1 MITSRIEET
10 KDRFAYHQSE
20 WRLLNERLDELK
32 VRLENLSGER
42 KLLSKADSAF
52 EELVKRL
59 NNNSIS
65 MVEKLVSKGLT
76 VIFQHPFEFKVKM
89 TTKRGNLNYDLYL
102 LDDGKE
108 TDIMNSYGGGIVC
121 IISILMRIVTIMVL
135 GLKRILILDESLAQ
149 LSKDYTSNAAQLLR
163 NLGRDFGFTILMVTH
178 DQGFVEHADKV
189 FVVSKEGK
197 YSKFK
202 EVSNVQTNNT

>member
-1 MITSRIEET
+1 MITNRIEET

-42 KLLSKADSAF
+42 KLLSKADIAF

-189 FVVSKEGK
+189 FIVSKDGK

-202 EVSNVQTNNT
+202 EVSNV